1 MNHSPVL
8 YQHQVRILFD
18 ELCISQFWILKGQA
32 STPETVPSKWTI
44 RLQHVY
50 PKA

>member
-1 MNHSPVL
+1 MNHLPEL
-8 YQHQVRILFD
+8 DQHQVRILLD

-32 STPETVPSKWTI
+32 STPETVQSKWTI